1 MMVCSMIDFMIEIKK
16 NTKVSKGLSLRKIY
30 TITHTPKCFQPTPN
44 FCTLCGHFSRV
55 TGELIFHSKHLAIER
70 NILFE
75 FL

>member
-1 MMVCSMIDFMIEIKK
+1 MVCSMIDFMIEIKK

-30 TITHTPKCFQPTPN
+30 TITPTPKCFQPTPN
-44 FCTLCGHFSRV
+44 FCTLCGHSSRV